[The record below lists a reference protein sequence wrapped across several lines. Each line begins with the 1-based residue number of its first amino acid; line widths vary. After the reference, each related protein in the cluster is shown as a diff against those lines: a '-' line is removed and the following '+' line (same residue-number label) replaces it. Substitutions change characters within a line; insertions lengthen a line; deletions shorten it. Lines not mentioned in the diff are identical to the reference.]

1 MNIMNKS
8 TFTKATC
15 MLLMLFLC
23 IAIPPVYAQKTN
35 NMTPSQLTDLGNAY
49 YAGKNGKKKDFAKA
63 VECYRKAAEK
73 GYARGQRNLGFMYEN
88 GEGVAKDFTEAVK
101 WYKKAANQGFAQ
113 AQYDLGRMYEK
124 GRGVKKNMTTAN
136 LWYQEAAKQ
145 GHEKAKKKMDDQHL
159 ISIVSGKTETTS
171 TISSQG
177 SYMADNP
184 STKQGLIT
192 VATKSNP
199 GGVISVVTNKPSND
213 SSSSSTPTNNPPKN
227 TSTSNTSSSS
237 IADGI
242 YVIKCSGDPNY
253 VLTLKNNKVTANNE
267 LVVYQ
272 WQNTNYQKWKVENAG
287 DGTITIKSMADN
299 KYSIGVDPN
308 GVFDH
313 AQVVSL
319 LCKNQKNERWVPQKN
334 SKGYFFLKLL
344 ANKDFFLDVL
354 DFNYFNNN
362 IVQVCGYYGEHNQQ
376 FIFQKL

>member
-1 MNIMNKS
+1 MSTVLIIIIGVAVVLLLIVLACYNGLVKVNERVNEAWSDITVQLKYRADLIPNLVETVKGYEKHEKEVFSEVTEARSASLGAKTVDAAARAETKMNNALSKIMAIAEAYPEL
-8 TFTKATC
+8 KASEN
-15 MLLMLFLC
+15 F
-23 IAIPPVYAQKTN
+23 KTLQ
-35 NMTPSQLTDLGNAY
+35 SQLQDIEDKIQAARRFYNAS
-49 YAGKNGKKKDFAKA
+49 
-63 VECYRKAAEK
+63 
-73 GYARGQRNLGFMYEN
+73 
-88 GEGVAKDFTEAVK
+88 AKDLNTKVK
-101 WYKKAANQGFAQ
+101 LFS
-113 AQYDLGRMYEK
+113 D
-124 GRGVKKNMTTAN
+124 
-136 LWYQEAAKQ
+136 
-145 GHEKAKKKMDDQHL
+145 
-159 ISIVSGKTETTS
+159 
-171 TISSQG
+171 
-177 SYMADNP
+177 
-184 STKQGLIT
+184 T